1 MRAGEDRMKP
11 QILTTKT
18 NFFSGEKTKAKA
30 ILWNL
35 SSEMI
40 DVYLWFLKFSN
51 ILLKL
56 IQ

>member
-1 MRAGEDRMKP
+1 MKP